1 LSLDFRGIFDIVKA
15 YQEFFMKHILP
26 TDIINKVLNYLAGRP
41 YSEVAVLVK
50 DIQSNA
56 VQHQEASCDAVPVV
70 EAVPE

>member
-1 LSLDFRGIFDIVKA
+1 
-15 YQEFFMKHILP
+15 MKHILP

-41 YSEVAVLVK
+41 YSEVAALVK